1 MNTATAYEHA
11 MVREHA
17 RTHPAADVYHW
28 SRVPENALCAAGY
41 ITDFNRHRHD
51 RLMRREA
58 ARKARVQG
66 VNPVRDYGFDG
77 LSCEGG
83 VASGLQAKFYKAPVK
98 SADIATFS
106 TAQMALTA
114 TNPASRGHLYTPG
127 RLQADL
133 AGHVANPRYPIQHVL
148 FPWTPVAA
156 DAVATAASVP
166 PPDVSSTALECDL
179 PLRAYQSEALTEL
192 AAHAADAG
200 GHLALNIPCRM
211 GKTLLAGHHLRR
223 LDPQLIVAIAP
234 LRISVENLHQR
245 LACFLPSHAALVVDS
260 DAGGTTDPAEIRAFL
275 ATAGPKVIYSTYTS
289 AVELLS
295 GLLGEPGG
303 GGGGTADDG
312 SDVESEGESTSSG
325 LSRDYNETLSGSGS
339 GPDIAGFCLIDEC
352 HNANEG
358 LCKFVRRFSQ
368 GLWMSATIPDEL
380 GIYIDHTVTISFERG
395 IREGYLVDYTLW
407 LPHLV
412 PRVAAVEDTGP
423 PTMIVSETETETDT
437 DSVTDSVGS
446 EPKTQV
452 DIDDIPVEFSH
463 FNRDLTAKAMFNAVC
478 MLKTGSR
485 RCIVYLASREECT
498 AYVVVFRAVMEKFH
512 GFFPRE
518 VWTGVIVSDV
528 GRVERDRLLRE
539 FQEGPDTC
547 FHLLASVRILD
558 EAVDLVRCDS
568 EFVTIV
574 GEQSSDI
581 RMTQRALRGS
591 TVDPNNPS
599 KRNNVFLWCDAWRK
613 CVGALEL
620 LKSMDPEFH
629 KKIRIADT
637 RYDGSA
643 SVERVATVEGART
656 ECVEWMGMRCMTWME
671 KHMLKIQELKRFYEE
686 FGEGPKDGGKRPNEK
701 QLAKWMS
708 RRRQDKKKGILN
720 PTLEAILFS
729 TCPWFLF
736 NPFATALANNFQGLT
751 EFYNEHGEAP
761 KNRGTRL
768 KEQHLYQWISD
779 IRKDKK
785 KGKLDS
791 VLETTLNEKFSWLS
805 LDPIA
810 DAHTLMISDIKQFHA
825 EHGTEPK
832 QKGGKSPNETNMAK
846 WMTQRRTD
854 KKNNK
859 LADVLENAL
868 FKSCPWFKFDPA
880 TYSHMANIRD
890 LKEFYDKYGKMPGP
904 TGTLPNEQTLGHW
917 VNMRRQNKRN
927 NNLDPLIESALMAA
941 LPSFSF
947 NPIVDARSAILHDLD
962 AFLKEF
968 GETPKCR
975 GIRPKESML
984 YTWISERRKNKKKG
998 NLDSDLERQIRETLP
1013 WFSFDPIAD
1022 AHTTAIRELKAFHE
1036 EHGEGP
1042 KQEGKRPNEKQLA
1055 SWLSSRRQEKKKGT
1069 LTPDLERQIREA
1081 LPWFTF

>member
-1 MNTATAYEHA
+1 MNDATAYEHA

-28 SRVPENALCAAGY
+28 SRVPENALFEAGY
-41 ITDFNRHRHD
+41 ITDFNRRRHD
-51 RLMRREA
+51 RLMLREA
-58 ARKARVQG
+58 ARKARIQG

-98 SADIATFS
+98 SADISTFS
-106 TAQMALTA
+106 TAQMALIA
-114 TNPASRGHLYTPG
+114 TNPASRGFLYTPG

-179 PLRAYQSEALTEL
+179 PLRAYQSEALAEL

-211 GKTLLAGHHLRR
+211 GKTLLAGHHLRS
-223 LDPQLIVAIAP
+223 LDPHLIVAIAP

-260 DAGGTTDPAEIRAFL
+260 DTGGTTDPAEIRSFL

-295 GLLGEPGG
+295 GLLGEGEAG
-303 GGGGTADDG
+303 EGGTADDG
-312 SDVESEGESTSSG
+312 SDVESEGESKDDS

-423 PTMIVSETETETDT
+423 PTMIVSETETETETDT
-437 DSVTDSVGS
+437 DSVTGSVGS

-547 FHLLASVRILD
+547 FHVLASVRILD
-558 EAVDLVRCDS
+558 ESVDLVRCDS
-568 EFVTIV
+568 EFVTVV

-591 TVDPNNPS
+591 TVDPANPS

-671 KHMLKIQELKRFYEE
+671 KHLLVIQRLKRFYEE
-686 FGEGPKDGGKRPNEK
+686 FGEVPTGNGKRPNENQLAAWMRNRREDKKKGNLDASLEAALLAACPWFSFNPIADAFSTAIRELKMFYEEHGDGPKNGGKRPNEK
-701 QLAKWMS
+701 QLAQWMS
-708 RRRQDKKKGILN
+708 DR
-720 PTLEAILFS
+720 
-729 TCPWFLF
+729 
-736 NPFATALANNFQGLT
+736 
-751 EFYNEHGEAP
+751 
-761 KNRGTRL
+761 
-768 KEQHLYQWISD
+768 
-779 IRKDKK
+779 RKDKK
-785 KGKLDS
+785 KG
-791 VLETTLNEKFSWLS
+791 T
-805 LDPIA
+805 LDP
-810 DAHTLMISDIKQFHA
+810 
-825 EHGTEPK
+825 
-832 QKGGKSPNETNMAK
+832 
-846 WMTQRRTD
+846 
-854 KKNNK
+854 
-859 LADVLENAL
+859 AL
-868 FKSCPWFKFDPA
+868 
-880 TYSHMANIRD
+880 
-890 LKEFYDKYGKMPGP
+890 
-904 TGTLPNEQTLGHW
+904 
-917 VNMRRQNKRN
+917 
-927 NNLDPLIESALMAA
+927 ESALIA
-941 LPSFSF
+941 S
-947 NPIVDARSAILHDLD
+947 
-962 AFLKEF
+962 
-968 GETPKCR
+968 C
-975 GIRPKESML
+975 
-984 YTWISERRKNKKKG
+984 
-998 NLDSDLERQIRETLP
+998 P

-1022 AHTTAIRELKAFHE
+1022 AHTTSIRDIKAFYETFGEEPKQGGKRLNEKQLAAWMGHRRQDKKKGTLDPTIEATLLTACPWFSLNPFADAHTTSIRELKMFYETHE
-1036 EHGEGP
+1036 EVP
-1042 KQEGKRPNEKQLA
+1042 KGEGKRPNEKQLA
-1055 SWLSSRRQEKKKGT
+1055 IWMRNRRQDKKKGT
-1069 LTPDLERQIREA
+1069 LTPDIERQIREA